1 MLDVAACRSI
11 ELAVVPFGTSR
22 SPILKV
28 MVALLGMTP
37 TQPWC
42 CRVGRCPIPNHFWM
56 LTEPG
61 SAIMRFRP
69 FFRCLTEHRS
79 FICG

>member
-1 MLDVAACRSI
+1 VLITHVSHQIPMLDVAACRSI

-37 TQPWC
+37 TQP
-42 CRVGRCPIPNHFWM
+42 
-56 LTEPG
+56 
-61 SAIMRFRP
+61 
-69 FFRCLTEHRS
+69 
-79 FICG
+79 